1 MFDHLDQEAWAWSAT
16 DRQLAQLMAGYWTN
30 FIKSGDPNG
39 AELPRWPTFG
49 GNGDAMHLDNS
60 VFVEGVPGTGKFQ
73 VFDAVYDEVRG
84 KPFGKR

>member
-30 FIKSGDPNG
+30 FVKSGDPNG
-39 AELPRWPTFG
+39 AGLPRWPTFG
-49 GNGDAMHLDNS
+49 GNGDAMHLDHS
-60 VFVEGVPGTGKFQ
+60 VFVEGVPGTGKLQ
-73 VFDAVYDEVRG
+73 VFDAVYDAVRG